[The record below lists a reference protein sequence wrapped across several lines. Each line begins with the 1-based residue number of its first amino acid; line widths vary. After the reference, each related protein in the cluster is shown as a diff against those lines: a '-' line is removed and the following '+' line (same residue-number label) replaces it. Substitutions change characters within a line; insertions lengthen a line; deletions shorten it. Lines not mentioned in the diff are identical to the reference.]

1 LSRILT
7 YTAVQADEGRAVRD
21 VIRQDFRMVA
31 HDIAAAKYRTEHGI
45 TVNGE
50 DALVNRVLRAGD
62 IVRVKLVDG
71 EPGKIVPVPG
81 ALDILYEDEDVIAL
95 NKPAGLV
102 VHPSHGHFADTL
114 SNFLADYYIRR
125 GEPHEVRSAGRLD
138 KDTSGVILFGK
149 SRTACAHLTEQAA
162 CGIREKIY
170 LALAS
175 GVFRSE
181 DKQLLLMPGACEA
194 YHKAVRDGDGQVRGE
209 ICAPISRE
217 YVEKIKRVVRSDGDF
232 ALTRYRVLRQ
242 FGTFAL
248 VRVTIATGR
257 THQIRVH
264 MGWIGHPLL
273 GDPIYGE
280 QQATTGR
287 DEAAENDLRRLPV
300 SGNEKES
307 GCGPEELGADRPG
320 MSRAALHAYQAVFRQ
335 PFSGEK
341 IELIAPLPEDMR
353 KILEQDER

>member
-1 LSRILT
+1 MSRILT
-7 YTAVQADEGRAVRD
+7 YTAGQADAGRAVRD
-21 VIRQDFRMVA
+21 VIRHDFRMVA

-50 DALVNRVLRAGD
+50 DALVNRVLKDGD
-62 IVRVKLVDG
+62 VVRVKLVDG

-81 ALDILYEDEDVIAL
+81 GLSVLYEDEDVIAL

-114 SNFLADYYIRR
+114 SNFLADYYIKR
-125 GEPHEVRSAGRLD
+125 GEPHEVRSVGRLD

-149 SRTACAHLTEQAA
+149 SRTACAHLTEQAED
-162 CGIREKIY
+162 GRREKYY

-175 GVFRSE
+175 GTFRAE
-181 DKQLLLMPGACEA
+181 EKHVLLTPGSCEA
-194 YHKAVRDGDGQVRGE
+194 YHRAAEDADGHVCGE

-217 YVEKIKRVVRSDGDF
+217 YIEKIRRVVRSDGDF
-232 ALTRYRVLRQ
+232 ALTHYRVLRQ
-242 FGTFAL
+242 FDTFAL

-273 GDPIYGE
+273 GDPIYGR
-280 QQATTGR
+280 QAAGTEGDT
-287 DEAAENDLRRLPV
+287 
-300 SGNEKES
+300 
-307 GCGPEELGADRPG
+307 PEEPGADGSG
-320 MSRAALHAYQAVFRQ
+320 MCRAALHAYQAVFRQ
-335 PFSGEK
+335 PFSGER
-341 IELIAPLPEDMR
+341 IELTAPLPEDMR
-353 KILEQDER
+353 RVIEGADQALRPGLC